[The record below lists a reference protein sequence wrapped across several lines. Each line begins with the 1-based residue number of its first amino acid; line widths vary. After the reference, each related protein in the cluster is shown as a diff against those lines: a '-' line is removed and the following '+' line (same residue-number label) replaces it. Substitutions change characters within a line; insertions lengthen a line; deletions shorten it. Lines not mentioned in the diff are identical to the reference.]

1 MLKEGDKAPVFSGID
16 QYGKKISSA
25 DYIGRKIILFF
36 YPKDSTPT
44 CSVEARNLQNNLS
57 ILRDKGLVIIGV
69 SADNLKSHKIFSNKL
84 HLSFSIIA
92 DAGKKIIKDFG
103 VWGSRTLFG
112 INYEGILRSTFLIDE
127 RGTIQK
133 VFTKVKV
140 HDHARQILEALE
152 NNIQL
157 YNRFLV
163 L

>member
-69 SADNLKSHKIFSNKL
+69 SADNIKSHKIFSNKL

-92 DAGKKIIKDFG
+92 DAGKKIIKDFDLYTG
-103 VWGSRTLFG
+103 FG
-112 INYEGILRSTFLIDE
+112 IELLSKNQQVEDYDMGYYCDCHFNADFAQ
-127 RGTIQK
+127 QK
-133 VFTKVKV
+133 
-140 HDHARQILEALE
+140 
-152 NNIQL
+152 
-157 YNRFLV
+157 
-163 L
+163 